1 MLVGDAARE
10 AAGRSWWR
18 KEMQANGLTKKQDQ
32 AALWVAEGQMADEAI
47 AAKLHINPA
56 TLWRWKQQPDFAA
69 VVAKHKAAWAA
80 EIEQEGIANRQ
91 NRVNALNERWRLMQ
105 QVIEARA
112 ADESMTGP
120 GHETGLLVRTY
131 KPGKYRNVEEYR
143 VDAALLAEL
152 RAHEKQAAEELGQW
166 TKKTDVTS
174 GGKPLDLASLVL
186 WARGESGGGAA

>member
-1 MLVGDAARE
+1 
-10 AAGRSWWR
+10 
-18 KEMQANGLTKKQDQ
+18 MQADGLTKKQDQ
-32 AALWVAEGQMADEAI
+32 ASLWLAEGERTEEAI
-47 AAKLHINPA
+47 AAALHLNPI
-56 TLWRWKQQPDFAA
+56 TLWRWKQQPAFAA
-69 VVAKHKAAWAA
+69 AVGAHKARWAA

-91 NRVNALNERWRLMQ
+91 NRVNALNDRWRLMQ
-105 QVIEARA
+105 QVIAARA
-112 ADESMTGP
+112 ADERMTGT

-131 KPGKYRNVEEYR
+131 KPGKYRVVEEYK

-186 WARGESGGGAA
+186 WARGEGGGHGSHA